1 MDARCCGCSR
11 RVTLLSTTPDGGP
24 ADQSTG
30 APTPRKSS
38 VLHDLGR
45 KAATNFKN
53 SVFKLPPQT
62 LAVLELPAH
71 MRTRAQVIELVTHL
85 SVRSLCRRA
94 CGLHPLIL
102 VFLRL

>member
-1 MDARCCGCSR
+1 M
-11 RVTLLSTTPDGGP
+11 
-24 ADQSTG
+24 
-30 APTPRKSS
+30 PRKSS

-53 SVFKLPPQT
+53 SVLKLPPQT

-85 SVRSLCRRA
+85 SVRSLCALRVQTPPSLTVVPALASTAERFERA
-94 CGLHPLIL
+94 RG
-102 VFLRL
+102 RAR